1 MGRVMTHSILLVD
14 DEEPILFALS
24 DYFAAEGWDVCA
36 ARELEEAEALL
47 ATRRFE
53 AAIAD
58 LRLTGYGGAEGLKIL
73 QLIHSRY
80 PKTRV
85 VLLTAYGSPEV
96 EMHARM
102 LGVDCI
108 LHKPQPL
115 AFIAGIV
122 THLVESDHV
131 TA

>member
-1 MGRVMTHSILLVD
+1 MTRSILLVD

-24 DYFAAEGWDVCA
+24 DFFAAEGWDVYA

-73 QLIHSRY
+73 QLIHARY

-96 EMHARM
+96 ETRARW

-115 AFIAGIV
+115 SFIAGIV
-122 THLVESDHV
+122 THLVETND
-131 TA
+131 ARA